1 MVYTR
6 HIKQTTGENGMKI
19 TKVERTGST
28 LIVKTD
34 DNDTKVITSKTNDE
48 ALDFYNDI
56 VAQITTAGFYELN

>member
-1 MVYTR
+1 
-6 HIKQTTGENGMKI
+6 MKI